1 MKKTLQSILIGLA
14 VSQSVN
20 TALAQTITTGP
31 SSSQS
36 PFLLPIGPGYSI
48 TSILTHANTVGNYTM
63 SGLADGT
70 GAFDNNDG
78 TFTMLV
84 NHEMGN
90 TAGSV
95 RAHGQTGAFVSKWII
110 NKSTLAV
117 VSGADLIQNV
127 NLWNTSTSTYSTY
140 NAGNPSSLASF
151 GRFCGAEL
159 AAPSA
164 FYNSYTGKGT
174 QERIYMNGE
183 ETGNEGRMFA
193 HIATG
198 PNTGTSYQ
206 LPFLGRFSCE
216 NQVANPR
223 RSDKTIVAGFDDT
236 TPGQVYIYVGN
247 KSATGNEI
255 TKAGLTGGILY
266 GVAVNGMLV
275 ESNGSFAPANT
286 SFSLIALPN
295 IQAITGTS
303 LQTLSTNLGVSQ
315 FLRPEDGAWDPADP
329 RDLYFVTTSAF
340 NNPSRL
346 WRMRF
351 TDIENP
357 QLGGTISPVLDGTEG
372 YQMLDNVGFDNSG
385 HLMLQEDPGGQTYLA
400 RIWEY
405 NVNTDVLVPIA
416 EHDPSR
422 FITSA
427 TNFMT
432 QDEESAGIVDVQS
445 ILGPGK
451 FLFVDQ
457 AHFGIPVPVVEGG
470 QILMLHSANTASSN
484 PEINLQGN
492 AVNIPAGNT
501 GISLT
506 DNTDFGTLN
515 TGLMQTKTFSV
526 QNTGTGPLW
535 ISSIDI
541 SGTNAGDFI
550 ILNPPVYPLIIAAG
564 TSQTIAVR
572 FTPALL
578 GTRSATI
585 NLNNNDYSESLYD
598 FAVRGVGAAPEINV
612 QGNSATI
619 PDGNPSPN
627 VTNNTDFGTAFT
639 NNAITKTFVIQN
651 TGTGTLTVSGLVI
664 SGANASEF
672 TMVTPPS
679 FPLTL
684 AGSASQN
691 IIVQFLPTAVGTRTA
706 MVNVNSDDT
715 DESAYDFMIQG
726 SGMMDVGIKAIDKN
740 VSFVNLYPNPT
751 KDEAVVSISLD
762 KAQHVTVSIIDI
774 LGKVVSTSVE
784 KDFAAGDNQM
794 SLNTSDLKNG
804 VYFVQVNAG
813 DKTDKIKMIVRH

>member
-14 VSQSVN
+14 VSQSVS

-36 PFLLPIGPGYSI
+36 PFLLPIAPGYSI
-48 TSILTHANTVGNYTM
+48 TSILTHANTVGTYTM

-78 TFTMLV
+78 TFTMLI

-95 RAHGQTGAFVSKWII
+95 HAHGQTGAFVSKWII

-140 NAGNPSSLASF
+140 NSVNPSSLAAF
-151 GRFCGAEL
+151 ARFCGAEL

-198 PNTGTSYQ
+198 PNAGTSYQ
-206 LPFLGRFSCE
+206 LPYLGRFSAE

-223 RSDKTIVAGFDDT
+223 RSDKTIVAGFDDS

-275 ESNGSFAPANT
+275 ESNGSFAAANT
-286 SFSLIALPN
+286 SFSLVALPN
-295 IQAITGTS
+295 IQSITGSS
-303 LQTLSTNLGVSQ
+303 LQTLSTNMGVSQ
-315 FLRPEDGAWDPADP
+315 FLRPEDGAWDPANP
-329 RDLYFVTTSAF
+329 RDLYFVITNSF

-357 QLGGTISPVLDGTEG
+357 QHGGTISPVLDGTEG
-372 YQMLDNVGFDNSG
+372 HQMLDNVGFDNSG
-385 HLMLQEDPGGQTYLA
+385 HLMLQEDPGNQTYLA

-405 NVNTDVLVPIA
+405 NVNTDVLTPIA

-422 FITSA
+422 FLTGGG
-427 TNFMT
+427 NFLT
-432 QDEESAGIVDVQS
+432 QDEESAGIMDAQA

-457 AHFGIPVPVVEGG
+457 AHYSIPVPVVEGG
-470 QILMLHSANTASSN
+470 QILVLTSAVTASSN
-484 PEINLQGN
+484 PEINLVGN

-501 GISLT
+501 AINVGN
-506 DNTDFGTLN
+506 NTDFGMLN
-515 TGLMQTKTFSV
+515 TGAIQTKTFNI

-550 ILNPPVYPLIIAAG
+550 ILNPPAYPLIIGANG
-564 TSQTIAVR
+564 SQIITVQ
-572 FTPALL
+572 FMPALA

-585 NLNNNDYSESLYD
+585 NLNNNDYNETLYD
-598 FAVRGVGAAPEINV
+598 FAVQGVGAVAEINI
-612 QGNSATI
+612 QGNNSTI
-619 PDGNPSPN
+619 PDGNTTTTSSDN
-627 VTNNTDFGTAFT
+627 TNFGSVFT
-639 NNAITKTFVIQN
+639 NNAQTKTFAIQN
-651 TGTGTLTVSGLVI
+651 TGTGTLTISGI
-664 SGANASEF
+664 TFTGANASEF
-672 TMVTPPS
+672 TLMNAPT
-679 FPLTL
+679 FPLNL
-684 AGSASQN
+684 AGAASQN
-691 IIVQFLPTAVGTRTA
+691 ITIQFLPTAMGTSMAT
-706 MVNVNSDDT
+706 VNVNSSDA
-715 DESAYDFMIQG
+715 DEGTYDFAVQG
-726 SGMMDVGIKAIDKN
+726 SGMMDVGINAVEKN
-740 VSFVNLYPNPT
+740 NSFVNLFPNPT
-751 KDEAVVSISLD
+751 KDEAIVTISLD
-762 KAQHVTVSIIDI
+762 KAQHVNIVVIDI
-774 LGKVVSTSVE
+774 LGKTVSSVVE
-784 KDFAAGDNQM
+784 KDLSAGDNQM
-794 SLNTSDLKNG
+794 TLNTSDLKKG

-813 DKTDKIKMIVRH
+813 EKTNKIKMIVKH